1 MSTISTKD
9 RPITIDQA
17 IDDLDITPTA
27 FRVYLHLLRLEITNP
42 GEDVNLQAVA
52 DHCFRHTAQRCQ
64 GREGMSAESRFE
76 KSSVQRLGCPLNGG
90 VVARLAVGS
99 LLSRALVNEQT
110 SVFKAGLG
118 ESVLFAEIDVV

>member
-52 DHCFRHTAQRCQ
+52 DHCFRHTAQRK
-64 GREGMSAESRFE
+64 RMDM
-76 KSSVQRLGCPLNGG
+76 
-90 VVARLAVGS
+90 
-99 LLSRALVNEQT
+99 
-110 SVFKAGLG
+110 LG
-118 ESVLFAEIDVV
+118 EALIELREMELIEYETPARKA